1 LKRELER
8 ERKRKREEEEMERAK
23 KRKVNLGMDVSRL
36 LNSHDMSD
44 LTVICQGEELP
55 CHRLIL
61 AARSPVFARGLAS
74 GGAWTEAEGRWTVQ
88 GAEPVT
94 VKDMLG
100 YIYTSDIPEEALG
113 ARAGELLE
121 LASQYEL
128 PELEEACREALM
140 KGLSLATAVSTL
152 VLLDRHQGPG
162 WDKEEVI
169 NFIKKNAKD
178 IVKGTDWK
186 MFVAN
191 YPDLVTDIVT
201 SIVS

>member
-1 LKRELER
+1 MEGER
-8 ERKRKREEEEMERAK
+8 ERKKDL
-23 KRKVNLGMDVSRL
+23 KRKPNLWQRLSMDVSRL
-36 LNSHDMSD
+36 LNSQDMSD
-44 LTVICQGEELP
+44 LTVICQGKELP
-55 CHRLIL
+55 CHRRIL

-100 YIYTSDIPEEALG
+100 FIYTSNIPEEALG

-140 KGLSLATAVSTL
+140 KGLSPATAVSTL
-152 VLLDRHQGPG
+152 VLLERHQGPG

-169 NFIKKNAKD
+169 DFIKKNAKD

-201 SIVS
+201 SMASALS